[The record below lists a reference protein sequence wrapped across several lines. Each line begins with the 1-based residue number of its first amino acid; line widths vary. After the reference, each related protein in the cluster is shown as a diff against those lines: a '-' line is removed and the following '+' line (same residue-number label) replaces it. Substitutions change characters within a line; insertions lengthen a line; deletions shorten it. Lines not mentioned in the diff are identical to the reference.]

1 MLEKILQLGHP
12 LLYQKAKVVDFAEID
27 QYKKEVELMLDLILE
42 FRKKYNKGRGIAAP
56 QIGLLKRIV
65 CYNVDEP
72 IVMYNPSLSNLSK
85 DHFELWD
92 DCMSFPNL
100 LVKVRRHQS
109 CTLTFY
115 DSNWELQKWDLK
127 DDLSELFQHECDHL
141 DGILATQRAI
151 NQHAFK
157 YI

>member
-72 IVMYNPSLSNLSK
+72 IVMYNPSLSNLSEEK
-85 DHFELWD
+85 FELWD

-100 LVKVRRHQS
+100 LVKVRRHKS

-115 DSNWELQKWDLK
+115 NSNWELQKWDLK